1 MSQVAPLSID
11 FTILPEIPTATKVLL
26 PYPTPKRVFEVGEVT
41 LSKDDPLSIDL
52 TMVPELPTATKQ
64 PLLQLTEE
72 EKLSESVMVV
82 VSSVV
87 VLVLSVLVVLSLLVV
102 LSVLLQDM
110 IVRLKRNTEKM
121 IGICLIIF
129 LIG

>member
-1 MSQVAPLSID
+1 MFPY
-11 FTILPEIPTATKVLL
+11 LPTPTKVLFAKV
-26 PYPTPKRVFEVGEVT
+26 TAWSVFAIGEVT

-121 IGICLIIF
+121 IGICLTWVPISV
-129 LIG
+129 